1 MNWPNWIVASFWL
14 LSISLKRYF
23 PSSFF
28 WREKVHTCQQS
39 VTILGIVFRYICSF
53 RLLLAWTKKENISR
67 LHYYYC
73 FKTFARSSPKER
85 FFLLS
90 FFFFENG
97 SLFSSVHCV
106 SKIWWNNQLMMP
118 IIKRTFFQ
126 SKYFGSKLPNKKKIF
141 FTLTAA
147 IFVHTCMVKTMP

>member
-1 MNWPNWIVASFWL
+1 MNWPNWIVPLFWL

-90 FFFFENG
+90 FFFFFLKMDLYSALCTVFQKFDGIINWWC
-97 SLFSSVHCV
+97 LLV
-106 SKIWWNNQLMMP
+106 SGPFFNQNILVP
-118 IIKRTFFQ
+118 NFQ
-126 SKYFGSKLPNKKKIF
+126 IRRKYFSLSLLQFLCI
-141 FTLTAA
+141 LAW
-147 IFVHTCMVKTMP
+147 

>member
-1 MNWPNWIVASFWL
+1 MKWPNWIVASFWL
-14 LSISLKRYF
+14 LSMIISSLKRYF

-97 SLFSSVHCV
+97 SLFSSVRCV
-106 SKIWWNNQLMMP
+106 SKIWWNNQLMIP
-118 IIKRTFFQ
+118 ISKRTFFQ
-126 SKYFGSKLPNKKKIF
+126 SKYFGSKLPNK
-141 FTLTAA
+141 
-147 IFVHTCMVKTMP
+147 

>member
-1 MNWPNWIVASFWL
+1 MKWPNWIVASFWL
-14 LSISLKRYF
+14 LSMIISSLKRYF

-97 SLFSSVHCV
+97 SLFSSVRCV
-106 SKIWWNNQLMMP
+106 SKIWWNNQLMIP
-118 IIKRTFFQ
+118 ISKRTFF
-126 SKYFGSKLPNKKKIF
+126 SIKIF
-141 FTLTAA
+141 WFQTS
-147 IFVHTCMVKTMP
+147 K